1 MNVTIITMLVHFFT
15 IGVAS
20 ASRIKGGMRTLIEG
34 PKERNLEDPALSMP
48 PQPIDDHNHDIKEL
62 LANEGFDAGAISH
75 ITTALDLSGARMTSG
90 SDAKYWCASILEEL
104 FDFLLFSAAVEDAIT
119 LLICNRED
127 EGTTT
132 SPVVGM
138 VDLVKKMKT
147 VAAMLTKRAAAA
159 ADTVLA
165 SNCLNQ

>member
-34 PKERNLEDPALSMP
+34 PKERNLEDPAFSMP

-132 SPVVGM
+132 STTTIACRGYGGSCEENEDCCSYV
-138 VDLVKKMKT
+138 
-147 VAAMLTKRAAAA
+147 
-159 ADTVLA
+159 
-165 SNCLNQ
+165 NQAGGGCGRHGTCF